1 MNPSSLVPVCVRIYA
16 VILPGRRGRRSSNS
30 AQQLLYFDPAGSWP
44 ARWLTQSS
52 GFAWSVRRRPHLMW
66 QQFKGF
72 SVFLTETE
80 KRARTFAGGWPAGP
94 PVAAELRHVRAW
106 RQGQVRPFLH
116 SLALVWSPSN
126 SLAGV
131 CCECVRAL
139 QTSEKK
145 KINTC
150 IWAF

>member
-1 MNPSSLVPVCVRIYA
+1 VRLDVCLLNPSSRVPVCVGIYA

-66 QQFKGF
+66 QQFKGRRRREHAH
-72 SVFLTETE
+72 SL
-80 KRARTFAGGWPAGP
+80 GAGP

-139 QTSEKK
+139 QTSER

-150 IWAF
+150 ICAF